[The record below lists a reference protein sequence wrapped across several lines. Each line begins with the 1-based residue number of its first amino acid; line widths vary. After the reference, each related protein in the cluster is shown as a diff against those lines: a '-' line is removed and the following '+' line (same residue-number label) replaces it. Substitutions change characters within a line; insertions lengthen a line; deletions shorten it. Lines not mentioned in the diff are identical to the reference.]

1 MSDQNRFYSGML
13 AGMLL
18 MVAAS
23 GIHWF
28 IMVSH
33 PNATA
38 LQRNGV
44 IGQIVVGAAGAV
56 WLIIRGRPRKSAEPA
71 L

>member
-1 MSDQNRFYSGML
+1 ML

-28 IMVSH
+28 IAPMSH

-44 IGQIVVGAAGAV
+44 IGLIVVGAAAAV
-56 WLIIRGRPRKSAEPA
+56 WLIIRGRPRKFAEPA

>member
-28 IMVSH
+28 IAPMSH

-44 IGQIVVGAAGAV
+44 IGQIVVGA
-56 WLIIRGRPRKSAEPA
+56 E
-71 L
+71 